1 MSEELNFQEQNVK
14 AKKPKLTKIE
24 KWFRTMRR
32 FHAVFMR
39 PFFPYKKL
47 GHTEKFND
55 RAYIIVGN
63 HKSVLDVVPAAIC
76 TDRPVHYM
84 AKKELTEK
92 KLGRWF
98 TKKCECIIVSRDG
111 SDARALM
118 QAMRYLKN
126 GESVCVFP
134 EGTRNKTDEIFLPF
148 KSGAAA
154 LAIKTKTP
162 IVLMI
167 QYTKIKAFKKSYFFY
182 NEPFEFTEYYDK
194 KLTEENIK
202 EADEKL
208 KARMLEIYNDLGAR
222 IENKKKNKK
231 NKNK

>member
-1 MSEELNFQEQNVK
+1 MSEKTEIEEKQN
-14 AKKPKLTKIE
+14 KKRKNKPTKLE

-39 PFFPYKKL
+39 PFFPYKKI

-63 HKSVLDVVPAAIC
+63 HKSVLDVIPAAIC
-76 TDRPVHYM
+76 MDKPVHYM
-84 AKKELTEK
+84 AKQELTQK
-92 KLGRWF
+92 RLGRWF

-111 SDARALM
+111 NDARAVM

-126 GESVCVFP
+126 GESVCIFP
-134 EGTRNKTDEIFLPF
+134 EGTRNKTDEVFLPF

-154 LAIKTKTP
+154 LSIKTKTP
-162 IVLMI
+162 IILMM
-167 QYTKIKAFKKSYFFY
+167 QYKKIKAFKRSYYFY
-182 NEPFEFTEYYDK
+182 GEPFEFSEYYDK
-194 KLTEENIK
+194 KLTDEIIK

-208 KARMLEIYNDLGAR
+208 KAKMLEIYNDLGEFF
-222 IENKKKNKK
+222 ENKKKNKK
-231 NKNK
+231 